1 MDGLLKVFLFIL
13 LSIVVPLSFYIKQI
27 EIIYLTGF
35 ALLCVIFVMRH
46 NHKLFILNKTPLKFY
61 FIFLNISLLTEIILL
76 VTNSEVFKSTFTAYV
91 RIWIY
96 FILMMFVLSISYQ
109 KSIVMNVVNSI
120 IISSFIPDIIALIQ
134 FKYNIFT
141 IINSVEG
148 QKRLGSTFSH
158 PNFYAFYI
166 VIVIMC
172 LWYKKSTVTKR
183 TCRILVYIYI
193 ILNSFLLIFT
203 YARTP
208 MIVLI
213 AMIFAGM
220 TDYAV
225 SKHNN
230 LTVVIIS
237 YSVVVFSIIIY
248 LVLNSNLFLSSRFNI
263 SENGSSFTW
272 RLGMWSSA
280 MSYWSKSIIYILL
293 GCGWVTSKEFV
304 KGIAYEGLNMHNEFL
319 RLIFDTGI
327 LGFLY
332 YFTFFVK
339 LITKTYKSNISK
351 IKKVLLRNLTIL
363 FLIGCSNDNILV
375 APEDCIYIIILFIAV
390 YAESYW
396 KNREGLYEKYN
407 DY

>member
-1 MDGLLKVFLFIL
+1 MDGLLKVLLYIL
-13 LSIVVPLSFYIKQI
+13 LSIIVPLSFYIKQI
-27 EIIYLTGF
+27 EIIYLIVF
-35 ALLCVIFVMRH
+35 ALLCLIFIIKH
-46 NHKLFILNKTPLKFY
+46 NHRLYILIKTPLKFY
-61 FIFLNISLLTEIILL
+61 LIFLIISLITETILL
-76 VTNSEVFKSTFTAYV
+76 VTNSTVFKSTFTAYV

-96 FILMMFVLSISYQ
+96 FILMMFVLSISNQ
-109 KSIVMNVVNSI
+109 KSIVMNIVNSI

-148 QKRLGSTFSH
+148 QRRIGSTFSH

-172 LWYKKSTVTKR
+172 LLYKKNSVTKK
-183 TCRILVYIYI
+183 TYRIFVYIYI
-193 ILNSFLLIFT
+193 IINVFLLIFT

-208 MIVLI
+208 MIVII
-213 AMIFAGM
+213 AMMFISLAE
-220 TDYAV
+220 YAV

-237 YSVVVFSIIIY
+237 YSVAAFSLIIY
-248 LVLNSNLFLSSRFNI
+248 FVLNSDLFLSSRFNI
-263 SENGSSFTW
+263 SENGSSFVW

-280 MSYWSKSIIYILL
+280 MSYWSKNIIYILI
-293 GCGWVTSKEFV
+293 GCGWVTSKELV

-327 LGFLY
+327 FGFIY
-332 YFTFFVK
+332 YFTFFIK
-339 LITKTYKSNISK
+339 LINKTYKSNISK
-351 IKKVLLRNLTIL
+351 INKVLLRNLTIL

-396 KNREGLYEKYN
+396 RNYGGLYEKHN